1 MHSEDRRVLKRLSER
16 GQSRSVIDLPLPSV
30 KITSQD
36 ITNTFSTQS
45 SHPPAR
51 PSVELDFSSATDSI
65 RSSSLTTAN
74 ISALD
79 FSVFT
84 TDSQSTWPTNFDSS
98 LPVTSAHPPQS
109 PPDHQ
114 QDFVL
119 FDSPRPCQV
128 APNPSP
134 LLSSQRSH
142 SRPHRKQIRL
152 VRADAREAQASQ
164 ALGQYTSSSDD
175 FNRFMHQA
183 YASSASS
190 PSVTFHRLQG
200 IHSTRPPVPLFD
212 QSTGTVHQRK
222 PANMMNAAGLSTKPP
237 HSQIT
242 KPVCLHD
249 MPDVPDVYLD
259 EFTPFEGGASLFP
272 SPAVSS
278 VMDNLCDKSSSAS
291 TMGTISPHDLVHDSM
306 SAPTSGALTALTTP
320 SSIFDESPDIDVFGV
335 SPLFGSHE
343 FDASCDW
350 PLFPRDSSYQ
360 KDTQLPESEVTSA
373 EARDDKVSTTEPAL
387 AVDNL
392 STTINSPASRGA
404 RQSSVG
410 RVNSRRR
417 KPLSPIIAPDVNDIT
432 AMKRHRNTLAA
443 RKSRQR
449 KVLHLAA
456 LEARI
461 AELEAER
468 DHWEAESHHWKSLAL
483 SQSAAQ

>member
-1 MHSEDRRVLKRLSER
+1 M
-16 GQSRSVIDLPLPSV
+16 PSV

-36 ITNTFSTQS
+36 ITNTFSTPS

-65 RSSSLTTAN
+65 RSSSPTTAN

-84 TDSQSTWPTNFDSS
+84 TDSQSTWHTNFDSS
-98 LPVTSAHPPQS
+98 LPVTSAHPPLS

-128 APNPSP
+128 VPNPSS

-142 SRPHRKQIRL
+142 SLPNRKQIRL
-152 VRADAREAQASQ
+152 VRAAARQAQASQ
-164 ALGQYTSSSDD
+164 ALGQYPLSPGDSD
-175 FNRFMHQA
+175 RFMHQA

-200 IHSTRPPVPLFD
+200 IHSTRPPVPLFN
-212 QSTGTVHQRK
+212 QSTGTVHQRQ
-222 PANMMNAAGLSTKPP
+222 PANMMNAAGLSKPL
-237 HSQIT
+237 HGQIT

-249 MPDVPDVYLD
+249 VPDVPDVYLD

-278 VMDNLCDKSSSAS
+278 VMDNFCDKSSSAS
-291 TMGTISPHDLVHDSM
+291 TLGTISPHDLVHDSM

-320 SSIFDESPDIDVFGV
+320 SSIFDESPDIDVFGA

-360 KDTQLPESEVTSA
+360 KDTQLPESEVTPA
-373 EARDDKVSTTEPAL
+373 EARDDKVSTTELAL
-387 AVDNL
+387 AVDNVT
-392 STTINSPASRGA
+392 TTINSPAPRGA
-404 RQSSVG
+404 RQSSVAG
-410 RVNSRRR
+410 VNSRRR

-456 LEARI
+456 LEERI